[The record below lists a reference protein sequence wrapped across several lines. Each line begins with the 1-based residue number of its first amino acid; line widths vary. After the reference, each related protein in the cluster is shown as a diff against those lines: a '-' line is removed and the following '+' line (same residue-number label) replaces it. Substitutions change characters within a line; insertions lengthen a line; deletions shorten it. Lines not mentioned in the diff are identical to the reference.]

1 MLINQL
7 MALLLP
13 GVITLKIYEKL
24 EGEEIRVQKIIKK
37 YLKAIFIINLSM
49 YLIAIYMLKEPEFIF
64 TNKFT
69 VKYMI
74 IATII
79 AIIYPVL
86 EKYVRANI
94 NIEVKVE
101 PKNEKE
107 D

>member
-1 MLINQL
+1 MFINQL

-24 EGEEIRVQKIIKK
+24 EGEEIRTQKIIKK
-37 YLKAIFIINLSM
+37 YLKAIFIINLFM
-49 YLIAIYMLKEPEFIF
+49 YLIVIYIIRKPEFIF
-64 TNKFT
+64 TNQFT
-69 VKYMI
+69 VKYI
-74 IATII
+74 ILATII
-79 AIIYPVL
+79 AIIYPVI
-86 EKYVRANI
+86 EKFVRENI